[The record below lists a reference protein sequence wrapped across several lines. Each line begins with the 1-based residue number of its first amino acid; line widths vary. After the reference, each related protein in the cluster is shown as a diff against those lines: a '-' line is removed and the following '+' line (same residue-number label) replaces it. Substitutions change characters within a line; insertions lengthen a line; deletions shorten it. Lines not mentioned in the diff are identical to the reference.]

1 MWAFDEDFAVAAF
14 FRTLGRPEML
24 GCDLDLGAPDDARWQ
39 VRRLFMRPAL
49 LLKVSKA
56 LGFLTGPI
64 SLFLG
69 SASLRPAVCKLLLH
83 LSKIWGLTCV
93 GRSVKSIQRFWNS
106 LWETYMVKNIW
117 RNPVWWKHVVWNVV
131 KHGETMWILGT
142 LPLSWTQRS
151 CVDERTSR
159 VHLLGSSEDR
169 PTGASTGTWQM
180 HRGRSGR
187 SGQHGAWHVVACRGM
202 TNFGGIWR
210 RELRMTLNN
219 YRTEGCQRYV
229 GNLTDPKS
237 EKWRKV
243 QRCREIKD
251 LVAQMAVLNPEMNGF
266 LRNCNELNL
275 WKLLLNKTRKGQL
288 EFGKCKDL
296 YGLFRIQHYPFF
308 DGKANVLLDQNL
320 ACCIA
325 VLQMS
330 GCLETLSPA
339 SKHPWHSTSANP
351 AIDFVLGQM

>member
-1 MWAFDEDFAVAAF
+1 
-14 FRTLGRPEML
+14 
-24 GCDLDLGAPDDARWQ
+24 
-39 VRRLFMRPAL
+39 
-49 LLKVSKA
+49 
-56 LGFLTGPI
+56 
-64 SLFLG
+64 
-69 SASLRPAVCKLLLH
+69 
-83 LSKIWGLTCV
+83 
-93 GRSVKSIQRFWNS
+93 
-106 LWETYMVKNIW
+106 
-117 RNPVWWKHVVWNVV
+117 
-131 KHGETMWILGT
+131 
-142 LPLSWTQRS
+142 
-151 CVDERTSR
+151 
-159 VHLLGSSEDR
+159 
-169 PTGASTGTWQM
+169 
-180 HRGRSGR
+180 
-187 SGQHGAWHVVACRGM
+187 
-202 TNFGGIWR
+202 
-210 RELRMTLNN
+210 MTLNN

-339 SKHPWHSTSANP
+339 SKHP
-351 AIDFVLGQM
+351 